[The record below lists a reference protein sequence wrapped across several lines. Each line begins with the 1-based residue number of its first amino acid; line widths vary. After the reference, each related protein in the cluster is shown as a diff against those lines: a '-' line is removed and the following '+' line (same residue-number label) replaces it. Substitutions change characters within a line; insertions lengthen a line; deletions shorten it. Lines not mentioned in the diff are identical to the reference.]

1 MTIAQRPRRREPTLA
16 TVATLAGV
24 SPATVSRV
32 INGTSNV
39 TPGVR
44 ESVEAAIEQLGYVPN
59 RAARSLVT
67 RRTDSIALVVREPVE
82 FGFADP
88 YLSSVVV
95 AASQSL
101 LGSGMQL
108 VVMLAQNDEHHA
120 QASSFVRAGHVDGVI
135 LVSVHEDDPLP
146 GQLARARIP
155 FVLGGRPSTPLPG
168 ATYVDVDNRLGA
180 RLATERLLATGH
192 QRIATITG
200 PPDMTASRDRLA
212 GFRETL
218 RDAGVR
224 AAGVAHGR
232 FTRESGVAAMGELL
246 ETEPDLDAVFAAND
260 LMAVG
265 ALSALREAGRR
276 VPDDVAVVGFDDIA
290 LAQDVEPALTT
301 VHQPVAEEARLMTQE
316 VLRQIRGE
324 PAGEPVVLAPR
335 LVVRAS
341 G

>member
-1 MTIAQRPRRREPTLA
+1 
-16 TVATLAGV
+16 
-24 SPATVSRV
+24 
-32 INGTSNV
+32 
-39 TPGVR
+39 
-44 ESVEAAIEQLGYVPN
+44 
-59 RAARSLVT
+59 
-67 RRTDSIALVVREPVE
+67 
-82 FGFADP
+82 
-88 YLSSVVV
+88 
-95 AASQSL
+95 
-101 LGSGMQL
+101 GSGMQL